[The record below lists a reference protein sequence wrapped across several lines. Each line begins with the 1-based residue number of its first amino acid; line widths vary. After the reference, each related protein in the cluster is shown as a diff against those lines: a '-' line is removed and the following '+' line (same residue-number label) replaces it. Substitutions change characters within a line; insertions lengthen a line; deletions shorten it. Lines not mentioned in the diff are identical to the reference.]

1 MNRRRLEGEAVWDS
15 LHAVAGNLNPTMGG
29 RPAIPP
35 LSKVEMSSLRIKPW
49 WAVSEDP
56 AAGRRRGVYILA
68 RRNFTFPMFDKF
80 DVPNSSVSCA
90 GREVTTV
97 APQALWSLNNDAS
110 IRQARVLAD
119 RLVREAGA
127 SPADQVDL
135 AWRLVLARAPSSRE
149 RQEAMNLLTR
159 LTSNNGEP
167 DPELTDDGGRT
178 SPQPEGRLDATLPDD
193 VQLER
198 VPLHRLI
205 PGRVSSVWEE
215 NP

>member
-1 MNRRRLEGEAVWDS
+1 
-15 LHAVAGNLNPTMGG
+15 
-29 RPAIPP
+29 
-35 LSKVEMSSLRIKPW
+35 MSSLRIKPW

-167 DPELTDDGGRT
+167 DPELTD
-178 SPQPEGRLDATLPDD
+178 EGAEPAPNQRDALT
-193 VQLER
+193 QLCLTMFNLSEF
-198 VPLHRLI
+198 LYI
-205 PGRVSSVWEE
+205 D
-215 NP
+215 